1 MNKKEKSIKSMKGG
15 YELIM
20 KILWNIILVFFLFYI
35 AWGLLSSLIFNDSS
49 VNFQS
54 FKMWYW
60 FEQREGEG
68 ERLYTHGESKKICK
82 NHLDK
87 YDINFS
93 QRPG

>member
-1 MNKKEKSIKSMKGG
+1 MNKKEKSIKSVKGG

-60 FEQREGEG
+60 FE
-68 ERLYTHGESKKICK
+68 
-82 NHLDK
+82 
-87 YDINFS
+87 
-93 QRPG
+93 

>member
-60 FEQREGEG
+60 FE
-68 ERLYTHGESKKICK
+68 
-82 NHLDK
+82 
-87 YDINFS
+87 
-93 QRPG
+93 